1 MKSITT
7 QIAILTLAVVST
19 STMALEPISVSNSLN
34 ATSLNTIFDSSQIT
48 EVQALELSSQEMKE
62 TQGAVLPI
70 IIPIVGGALLGVGG
84 YALNRSITNKPW
96 EPVGA
101 VTSAGI
107 GAVTGGIGGAGT
119 SLAGGG
125 IAGNIA
131 WRAPTF
137 ATGQILQQIPRST
150 PITTLPTPNPRV
162 LYNPQININNLQ
174 IPR

>member
-19 STMALEPISVSNSLN
+19 STMALEPISVSN
-34 ATSLNTIFDSSQIT
+34 SLNTIFDSSQIT

-70 IIPIVGGALLGVGG
+70 VIPIVGGALLGVGG

-150 PITTLPTPNPRV
+150 PVTTLPTPNPRV